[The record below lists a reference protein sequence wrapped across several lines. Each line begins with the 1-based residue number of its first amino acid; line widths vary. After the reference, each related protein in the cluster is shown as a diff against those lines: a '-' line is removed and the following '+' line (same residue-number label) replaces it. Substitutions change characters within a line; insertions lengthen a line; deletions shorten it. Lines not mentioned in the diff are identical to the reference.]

1 MAWYNPLSWKRTDIP
16 QTGALTPFKA
26 ADVAK
31 TAETRERDTKP
42 SNRIFDGLGI
52 SFIPRRSYH
61 RIDIDKFDAN
71 RYNAQQILDVLAD
84 VSGEV
89 GIALWNTLR
98 LGAVNWTFEVR
109 SLDGKRILVRAQK
122 RLNDFYDYDVNQQ
135 FGGFP
140 VLVRQLFQTTF
151 LQGAH
156 ACELEV
162 TADQREVVEIHP
174 VQPWTIKFKRDD
186 EQKYRMYQEVPGQ
199 HEPIELNT
207 NLVWYVPMDPAVD
220 DPYGRSPAAPVI
232 WPLTFDL
239 QFLRDLKQSIHVA
252 GWGRLDV
259 SIIQEVA
266 LANAPP
272 DVKQDSKKLKDWLDT
287 ITNDVK
293 TAFESLRSDDTFIH
307 TDAVSVK
314 SVDPKGTM
322 TTAAPLTRL
331 LEIRLTRALKQ
342 LPVLMGGGV
351 EGTETQGTVQYEI
364 YTNGLGAIR
373 DIIGFTLSRVSET
386 ILRVWGI
393 QAKVTVIWPS
403 IRTKDRLREAQAEQL
418 EIINEVWKRDQG
430 WNDNDEATEAITGK
444 PKAVADPLIVSAPSP
459 VQDMPNA
466 VPAHRAARD
475 PSPTDGEPGR
485 PVEGVDSTAAS
496 SRNGAS

>member
-1 MAWYNPLSWKRTDIP
+1 MTWYNPLSWGRAQDIP
-16 QTGALTPFKA
+16 QSRALTPFTMGA
-26 ADVAK
+26 VAK
-31 TAETRERDTKP
+31 TTETRQRDTRP
-42 SNRIFDGLGI
+42 SNNIFAGLGI
-52 SFIPRRSYH
+52 SFIPRRAYH
-61 RIDIDKFDAN
+61 RIDIDKFDAT

-89 GIALWNTLR
+89 GIALWNVLR

-109 SLDGKRILVRAQK
+109 NLSGKRVLTRAQK
-122 RLNDFYDYDVNQQ
+122 RLNDFYDYEVNQQ
-135 FGGFP
+135 YGGFP
-140 VLVRQLFQTTF
+140 VLVRQLFQTSF

-156 ACELEV
+156 ACELEL
-162 TADQREVVEIHP
+162 TTDQRNVVDIHA
-174 VQPWTIKFKRDD
+174 VQPWSIKFQRDA
-186 EQKYRMYQEVPGQ
+186 QMKYRMYQEVPGQ

-207 NLVWYVPMDPAVD
+207 NLVWYIPMDPAVD
-220 DPYGRSPAAPVI
+220 DPYGRAPAAPVI

-239 QFLRDLKQSIHVA
+239 QFLRDLKQAIHVA

-272 DVKQDSKKLKDWLDT
+272 DVKQDSSKLKDWLNT

-307 TDAVSVK
+307 TDAVQVK
-314 SVDPKGTM
+314 VVDPKAAM

-342 LPVLMGGGV
+342 LPVLMGGSV

-364 YTNGLGAIR
+364 YTNGLGAMR
-373 DIIGFTLSRVSET
+373 DIVGFTLARVSET

-393 QAKVTVIWPS
+393 QGRVTVLWPS

-430 WNDNDEATEAITGK
+430 WNDNDEAGEAVTGK
-444 PKAVADPLIVSAPSP
+444 PKAEGEPLILSAPSP

-466 VPAHRAARD
+466 IPAHRAATD
-475 PSPTDGEPGR
+475 PSPTDGDSGR
-485 PVEGVDSTAAS
+485 PVEGDTVAS
-496 SRNGAS
+496 SRNGT